1 MNGREEEYL
10 PSPERTAPLLA
21 VSSLPADRARLREIL
36 SLENWKLHEAS
47 DCRRALPSL
56 RDHSVPVL
64 LCDRDYADG
73 DRGDLLTATE
83 RSPAPPN
90 PVVSSGLADESL
102 LPKVE
107 KSGWFRLADDA
118 FRSRG
123 VLARTFVVW
132 SRWERD
138 SVASAARE
146 AELADRSR
154 MPASGTNRKLAVR

>member
-10 PSPERTAPLLA
+10 PAPERTAPLLA

-36 SLENWKLHEAS
+36 SQENWKLHEAS

-64 LCDRDYADG
+64 LCDRDYADV

-90 PVVSSGLADESL
+90 AEPCCVLCPCRRVALAEGWEIWVVSTC
-102 LPKVE
+102 
-107 KSGWFRLADDA
+107 R
-118 FRSRG
+118 
-123 VLARTFVVW
+123 
-132 SRWERD
+132 
-138 SVASAARE
+138 
-146 AELADRSR
+146 
-154 MPASGTNRKLAVR
+154 